1 MGRGDWSYVNL
12 PKLLL
17 RRLDKFVESPQARK
31 YGVFNKSELV
41 RKLVNEFLIEQEDHY
56 NNMES
61 IEEFINEI
69 EFGDHFAITFN
80 DEKQFQEIVYAYVR
94 RGLATNA
101 MNVLIISKKDEMQFL
116 NALRKIKNIDSLF
129 NSHKVNMIYR
139 DEDSK
144 EGSFLLGKP
153 ILKTIEDFI
162 ESAKRKSMKGI
173 YILGYFA
180 GRLVEEGNFEEAL
193 SIERVWHENNEKN
206 ICTMCLYHSISEK
219 LEEQLAGL
227 HHLIIKRAVTKTG
240 LQ

>member
-17 RRLDKFVESPQARK
+17 RRMDKFVESPQARK

-101 MNVLIISKKDEMQFL
+101 MNVLITNKKDEMQFL
-116 NALRKIKNIDSLF
+116 AR
-129 NSHKVNMIYR
+129 HK
-139 DEDSK
+139 
-144 EGSFLLGKP
+144 LLE
-153 ILKTIEDFI
+153 LDRQ
-162 ESAKRKSMKGI
+162 S
-173 YILGYFA
+173 
-180 GRLVEEGNFEEAL
+180 GN
-193 SIERVWHENNEKN
+193 
-206 ICTMCLYHSISEK
+206 
-219 LEEQLAGL
+219 
-227 HHLIIKRAVTKTG
+227 
-240 LQ
+240 